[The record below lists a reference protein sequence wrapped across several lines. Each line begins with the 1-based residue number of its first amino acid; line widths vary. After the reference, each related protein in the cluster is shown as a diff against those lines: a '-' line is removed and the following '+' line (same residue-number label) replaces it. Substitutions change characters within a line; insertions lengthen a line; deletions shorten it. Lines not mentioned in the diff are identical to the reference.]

1 MGIRVWLQNM
11 KSVLHDWPG
20 SGKTPSGIYPYIGFR
35 KKSEDMEHKLGACY
49 SFIFLNCTPLVLRSK
64 NKRRKAHVSI
74 GLCLQVLLNYAGPMY
89 LCRESTNLHF
99 P

>member
-1 MGIRVWLQNM
+1 MGIRVWLHYM

-49 SFIFLNCTPLVLRSK
+49 SFIFLNCTPIYLIGVKIKEQSPER
-64 NKRRKAHVSI
+64 HV
-74 GLCLQVLLNYAGPMY
+74 
-89 LCRESTNLHF
+89 
-99 P
+99 